1 MDNQERDEREAV
13 KRETV
18 KREMKAEEAPKEEAA
33 KEAAA
38 LNFALLPMW
47 KQDQLKR
54 ERGILWSRHTPRLSF
69 LLPPPLSPMAVRCV
83 VEAVML
89 GFLLC
94 SYETDLAFFCGTLE
108 RQLCSFY

>member
-18 KREMKAEEAPKEEAA
+18 KREMKAEEQY
-33 KEAAA
+33 
-38 LNFALLPMW
+38 LLW

-83 VEAVML
+83 VEAVMR